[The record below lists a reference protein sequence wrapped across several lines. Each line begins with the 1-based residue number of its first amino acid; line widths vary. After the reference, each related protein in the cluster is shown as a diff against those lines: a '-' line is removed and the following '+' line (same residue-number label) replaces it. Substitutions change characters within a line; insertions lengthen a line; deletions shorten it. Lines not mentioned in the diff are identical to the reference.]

1 MPEQVAS
8 ETQVATE
15 SSAEQGAQ
23 KTEAPQTF
31 IGADGK
37 FTQGWKEQYIPEE
50 MRADKVFDTFDDVA
64 GSLKMLG
71 SLQNMIGKKGVIVPG
86 EASPE
91 TEWDNFHREMG
102 RPDTKD
108 QFQMKVADDLTEI
121 YDENLIAEARDMF
134 FELGFDQKKVDRLWE
149 FEEKRIRAGMETI
162 AKAEAK
168 ATLDMENFYKEEYK
182 DDWPIMQQRANKLIA
197 DFTDNQEEQQV
208 LCKVIGNDPIVG
220 KFLGTISAKFQ
231 EHRIVTE
238 TEQASGMMPSQA
250 KTEYQKIEAT
260 AGFLLPDE
268 KGQLLKD
275 TNRPEYDR
283 LEKERDRL
291 YHIVFPDKKPG

>member
-1 MPEQVAS
+1 MVEQVAS
-8 ETQVATE
+8 ETQVATDE

-23 KTEAPQTF
+23 KAEAPQTF
-31 IGADGK
+31 IDADGK

-71 SLQNMIGKKGVIVPG
+71 SLQGMIGKKGVIIPG

-108 QFQMKVADDLTEI
+108 QFQMKVADDLAEV

-149 FEEKRIRAGMETI
+149 FEEKRIRAGMEAI

-182 DDWPIMQQRANKLIA
+182 DDWPIMQQRANRIISEN
-197 DFTDNQEEQQV
+197 TDSQEEQASLV
-208 LCKVIGNDPIVG
+208 AIIGNNPIVG
-220 KFLGTISAKFQ
+220 KFLGTISKKFQ
-231 EHRIVTE
+231 EHKIVTE
-238 TEQASGMMPSQA
+238 TEQASGMTPSEALTEA
-250 KTEYQKIEAT
+250 KKIEST
-260 AGFLLPDE
+260 PGFVLPDE
-268 KGQLLKD
+268 KGQLLRDVNK
-275 TNRPEYDR
+275 PEYER
-283 LEKERDRL
+283 LERERDKFYQL
-291 YHIVFPDKKPG
+291 ANVVKPG